1 MTPRSNRRSPD
12 CPPRGVL
19 RVVAGLSALL
29 GLAGPGARGAVAQ
42 EIPPPRIA
50 ANVPLTLLAPPTVAS
65 QPPQIPSPPAPGGD
79 PSLPVPLPEP
89 ARGPSPEGPLI
100 EAIGSQEG
108 EIDLIVGTSRLFQ
121 AKRGF
126 GRVVVANPLVA
137 EIQLLDGDK
146 PVPKLLNL
154 YGLAYGSTT
163 LTLFDDEDRA
173 QTFAVRV
180 RIDTDDLEKRIGEF
194 FPGATV
200 KVRQVGTQ
208 IVLEGQLP
216 DAKTMAEVLQLVSSE
231 LVANRNPAAP
241 GAVISP
247 GPGGNAGPQGGNAQG
262 AGGPG
267 GEQQPGGS
275 FGAGGGGGGGAGFA
289 NPLTGPQSNIINR
302 LRVPGP
308 RQVVLRVKIAELNRT
323 AIREL
328 GVNFL
333 RTGSEGFIGSTI
345 GNVAAIGA
353 QAGSSFPPLVSNV
366 SGTAVNTA
374 TGQLFGIFNAGQ
386 FALFINAL
394 RQNSLAKIIAEP
406 SLVALD
412 GQPARFLA
420 GGQFPYPVPQG
431 SSTPGGGQ
439 VITIQFADFGAILQ
453 FVPHIQANDVIR
465 LDVEPV
471 FSELNFGAGT
481 SIAGTTVPAINQ
493 RSARTVVELREGQT
507 LALAGLLQ
515 NRTNAVTARVPLLG
529 DIPIVGPWFSRN
541 TIQTLE
547 TELVVFVTPEL
558 VAPIEACEVA
568 PTSADRVQEPN
579 DYEFFFL
586 GRIEGKTGIPHRATT
601 HVHDPFEVMK
611 HLQSEDRWVIG
622 PHGHAD

>member
-1 MTPRSNRRSPD
+1 MTPRSTRRSTD
-12 CPPRGVL
+12 RLPRGLV
-19 RVVAGLSALL
+19 RVAAGLSALL
-29 GLAGPGARGAVAQ
+29 GLAGPGARGVVAQ

-50 ANVPLTLLAPPTVAS
+50 ANAPLTLLAPPAVADP
-65 QPPQIPSPPAPGGD
+65 PPQIPQPPAPGVD
-79 PSLPVPLPEP
+79 PSVPAALPEP
-89 ARGPSPEGPLI
+89 AQGPSAEGPLI
-100 EAIGSQEG
+100 DPIGSQEG
-108 EIDLIVGTSRLFQ
+108 EIELIVGTSRLFQ
-121 AKRGF
+121 ARRSF

-208 IVLEGQLP
+208 IVLEGQVP

-241 GAVISP
+241 GAVVTP
-247 GPGGNAGPQGGNAQG
+247 GPGRSNAGPQGGNVQG
-262 AGGPG
+262 AAGPG
-267 GEQQPGGS
+267 GAMPPGGS
-275 FGAGGGGGGGAGFA
+275 LGAGGGGGGF
-289 NPLTGPQSNIINR
+289 NNQLTGPQSNIINR

-308 RQVVLRVKIAELNRT
+308 RQVILRVKIAELNRT

-366 SGTAVNTA
+366 AGTAVNTSA
-374 TGQLFGIFNAGQ
+374 GQLFGIFNAGQ

-453 FVPHIQANDVIR
+453 FIPHIQANDVIR